1 MGAIFWI
8 VVVLVA
14 TTLGVVAYGY
24 WLLSHL
30 SFHLVKK
37 ADTVTQQDDVPE
49 PAPRVPLRL
58 VYDRQDDKF
67 DTGWH
72 RGPPR

>member
-37 ADTVTQQDDVPE
+37 ADTVAQHDDVHE
-49 PAPRVPLRL
+49 PAPRVPPRL

>member
-37 ADTVTQQDDVPE
+37 ADTV
-49 PAPRVPLRL
+49 AAAR
-58 VYDRQDDKF
+58 
-67 DTGWH
+67 
-72 RGPPR
+72 